1 MHLAISPS
9 EVENGEERDLRRMDV
24 RSEAFDASSTPFFD
38 VKTSLLFEDNHLFVV
53 NKPAGVLVQHGRSAT
68 PTATTT
74 TATNLLDAVKAHLVA
89 RDGKMGRA
97 WVGLVHRLDR
107 PTSGV
112 MVFAKTSKAASRLSA
127 AFRARTCTK
136 LYLSVVHGALSAS
149 GTLTDYLLQAR
160 GGPLDDVF
168 PSQTQV
174 VASDHP
180 GAVSATLHYRP
191 LATFGPPAGPFP
203 ALTAVLVALE
213 TGRKHQIRAQM
224 AHSGHPIVGDTK
236 YGAPQAFA
244 TRDIALH
251 AWSLTV
257 PHPVGKHNMTFTVPP
272 PVVWAQRFGDAAMA
286 AAMAQLLI

>member
-1 MHLAISPS
+1 
-9 EVENGEERDLRRMDV
+9 MDGRPV
-24 RSEAFDASSTPFFD
+24 EAFHASSTPFFD
-38 VKTSLLFEDNHLFVV
+38 VKTSLLFEDNHVFVV
-53 NKPAGVLVQHGRSAT
+53 NKPAGVLVQHGGRAT

-74 TATNLLDAVKAHLVA
+74 TTNLLDAVKAHLVA
-89 RDGKMGRA
+89 RDGKPGRA

-112 MVFAKTSKAASRLSA
+112 MVFAKTSKAASRLCAS
-127 AFRARTCTK
+127 FRGRTCTK

-149 GTLTDYLLQAR
+149 GTLTDHLLQAR
-160 GGPLDDVF
+160 GGPLDDVL

-174 VASDHP
+174 VTSDHP

-191 LATFGPPAGPFP
+191 LVTFATPTGPSP

-224 AHSGHPIVGDTK
+224 AHMGHPIVGDTK

-257 PHPVGKHNMTFTVPP
+257 PHPVAKHNVTFAAPP
-272 PVVWAQRFGDAAMA
+272 PPVWAQRFGDAAMA
-286 AAMAQLLI
+286 AAMAQLPTTGT

>member
-1 MHLAISPS
+1 M
-9 EVENGEERDLRRMDV
+9 RMDL

-38 VKTSLLFEDNHLFVV
+38 VQTSLLFEDNHLFVV
-53 NKPAGVLVQHGRSAT
+53 NKPAGVLVQHGGRVT

-74 TATNLLDAVKAHLVA
+74 GSCAAPTNLLDAVKVHLVA
-89 RDGKMGRA
+89 RDGKPGRA

-136 LYLSVVHGALSAS
+136 LYLSVVHGALSVS
-149 GTLTDYLLQAR
+149 GTLTDHLLQAR
-160 GGPLDDVF
+160 GGPSDDVL

-174 VASDHP
+174 VTSDHP

-191 LATFGPPAGPFP
+191 LATFGPPTGPSP

-224 AHSGHPIVGDTK
+224 ARIGHPIVGDTK

-257 PHPVGKHNMTFTVPP
+257 PHPVGKHNVTFTAPP
-272 PVVWAQRFGDAAMA
+272 PAVWAQRFGDAVIATA
-286 AAMAQLLI
+286 LHQVETRTR